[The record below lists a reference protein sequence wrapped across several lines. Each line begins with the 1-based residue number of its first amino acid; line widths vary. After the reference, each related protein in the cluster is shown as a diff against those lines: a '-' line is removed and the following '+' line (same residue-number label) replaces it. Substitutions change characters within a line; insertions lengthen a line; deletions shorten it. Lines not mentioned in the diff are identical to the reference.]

1 MTHLAALSLVLNVL
15 LIIHSLGNYWERTR
29 AQRIKLANEAK
40 RKQAARQH
48 VNACLHVSASAMRR
62 YNTSNN

>member
-1 MTHLAALSLVLNVL
+1 MAHITALSLVLNLL
-15 LIIHSLGNYWERTR
+15 LIIHAIGNYWERTR
-29 AQRIKLANEAK
+29 AQRIKLAADAK
-40 RKQAARQH
+40 RKQATRQH